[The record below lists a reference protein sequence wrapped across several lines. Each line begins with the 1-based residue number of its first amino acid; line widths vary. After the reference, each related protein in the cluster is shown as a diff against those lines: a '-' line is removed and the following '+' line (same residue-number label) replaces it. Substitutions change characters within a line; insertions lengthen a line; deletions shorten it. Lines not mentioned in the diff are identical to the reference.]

1 MQSDFRASFI
11 HPTSTGIHVPTDI
24 DTTELLVT
32 EVSGLDPKQASQA
45 DGVYRRLRESIHA
58 GEIPPGATMD
68 SADLA
73 TGYKASGEVVRV
85 VLKQL
90 ARDGLTSGQGRS
102 VRVTAPSER
111 RSGEGAQPGT
121 QPRASGTRG
130 ARYYSAFG
138 ENKTLSQWAADP
150 RCRVKFGRLYSR
162 IHTGGWDVERAI
174 TTPLAP
180 R

>member
-1 MQSDFRASFI
+1 M
-11 HPTSTGIHVPTDI
+11 PTETDTN
-24 DTTELLVT
+24 DLLIR

-45 DGVYRRLRESIHA
+45 DGVYRRLRESIHG
-58 GEIPPGATMD
+58 GEIPAGATMD

-73 TGYKASGEVVRV
+73 IGYKVGGEVVRA

-90 ARDGLTSGQGRS
+90 ARDGLTSGRGRS

-121 QPRASGTRG
+121 QPRASGMRG
-130 ARYYSAFG
+130 PQYYSAFG

-150 RCRVKFGRLYSR
+150 RCRVEFSRLYSR
-162 IHTGGWDVERAI
+162 VRTGGWDVERAI

-180 R
+180 K